1 MHVNM
6 QHSRVK
12 RSAVEHGLPSSGFLR
27 GRRLLVVRAAWI
39 AMTVLVLGLF
49 IVSVPVAY
57 EHFHKVC
64 QGPECGFWPL
74 SPEDAM
80 SLRDLGLSVDFYAA
94 YNVALEVVEML
105 GFCAVGAFIFL
116 RRSEELMPLLLSLA
130 LVLYGLNTAEALI
143 AAYPDLWLPVAFV
156 NCFGSIC
163 FFISFYLFP
172 DGRFVPRW
180 TFVPA
185 AIWVIY
191 QVPTYFLP
199 HTPFD
204 PNTWPYLLDASLWL
218 GLLGTLIF
226 AQIYRY
232 VYVSNP
238 IERQQTKWVVFGLTA
253 AIVLAVGIVLA
264 GAALLRIQ
272 PGQLGVL
279 YTFVSRTVLYAAYL
293 LVPLSIGIAILR
305 YRLWDID
312 VLINRTL
319 VYGALSASVVGIYAL
334 LVGGLGTL
342 LPLSGD
348 TVTSLIAA
356 GLVAVLFAPLRVRLQ
371 RGVNHL
377 MYGERDEPYMVLSRL
392 GKRLEGTLAPEAAL
406 ETVAEVVA
414 QALKLP
420 YAAIELRQ
428 DDGYK
433 KVAEH
438 GDPKDENTVLS
449 LVHQGETVGRL
460 VVAPR
465 SPGEEFSHQDRNL
478 LEDLAWQAGAAAHA
492 ALLTADLRRSRERLV
507 TTREEERRR
516 LRRDLHDGL
525 GPTLGGLTLGLD
537 AARITLAEDPGT
549 TDELL
554 AELKAQTR
562 EAVSDVRRLVHGLRP
577 PALDDLGLVSAIR
590 QQASKYGHLADVSAA
605 DTQGSAPR
613 NELTFT
619 VEAPIDLPSLPAAVE
634 VACYRMAQEA
644 ITNVSRHSRA
654 RRCSIS
660 LSVDEIRNELV
671 LEVADNG
678 VGMPQRRRAGVGMSS
693 MRERA
698 EELGGT
704 LTIESPEGGTRV
716 IALLPLPERGLR

>member
-1 MHVNM
+1 VLFGTTFASNIEG
-6 QHSRVK
+6 SVLPI
-12 RSAVEHGLPSSGFLR
+12 LPSVGDWLINLLEFLALAS
-27 GRRLLVVRAAWI
+27 LLV
-39 AMTVLVLGLF
+39 F
-49 IVSVPVAY
+49 
-57 EHFHKVC
+57 
-64 QGPECGFWPL
+64 
-74 SPEDAM
+74 
-80 SLRDLGLSVDFYAA
+80 
-94 YNVALEVVEML
+94 
-105 GFCAVGAFIFL
+105 
-116 RRSEELMPLLLSLA
+116 
-130 LVLYGLNTAEALI
+130 
-143 AAYPDLWLPVAFV
+143 
-156 NCFGSIC
+156 
-163 FFISFYLFP
+163 FYLFP
-172 DGRFVPRW
+172 NGRFVPRW
-180 TFVPA
+180 TRWLAVFLATPLVLFSLLPSWISKLEQWPGSLFVLFYGCWFFTA
-185 AIWVIY
+185 
-191 QVPTYFLP
+191 L
-199 HTPFD
+199 
-204 PNTWPYLLDASLWL
+204 
-218 GLLGTLIF
+218 F

-232 VYVSNP
+232 RRVSTP
-238 IERQQTKWVVFGLTA
+238 VERQQAKWVIFSFAA
-253 AIVLAVGIVLA
+253 AITVN
-264 GAALLRIQ
+264 
-272 PGQLGVL
+272 LGVVAVKL
-279 YTFVSRTVLYAAYL
+279 IFPDLHSGSLLHTVSNTVAWL
-293 LVPLSIGIAILR
+293 LFLLAPLSIGIAILR

-334 LVGGLGTL
+334 LVTGLGSL
-342 LPLSGD
+342 LSASD
-348 TVTSLIAA
+348 SFVTSLGAA

-704 LTIESPEGGTRV
+704 LTIESTEGGTCV